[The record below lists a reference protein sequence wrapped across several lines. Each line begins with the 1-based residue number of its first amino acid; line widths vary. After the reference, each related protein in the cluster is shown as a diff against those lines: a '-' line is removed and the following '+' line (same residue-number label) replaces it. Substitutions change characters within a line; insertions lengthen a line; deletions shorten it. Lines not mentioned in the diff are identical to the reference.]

1 MEGGGD
7 KVGGHLDNGSGDF
20 DEDDDDSI
28 GNNIKSKWTI
38 VTTIRLVGARS
49 SHAVAEV
56 SLR

>member
-28 GNNIKSKWTI
+28 GNNITQSGQW
-38 VTTIRLVGARS
+38 
-49 SHAVAEV
+49 
-56 SLR
+56 